1 MEPPGSGREPALH
14 TGRGVVGILG
24 EGEPPPPQFLVWTP
38 AELGHVDS
46 EGQAGEPW
54 SCPHPPH
61 PGPLCPAPKQ
71 IQVSWTVK
79 EQNGRLVPSG
89 AVLSGPMNSV
99 QFVRLKSWAPF
110 SAQLAHVPN
119 ELSSAS
125 LLRAALLPPPRG
137 CSSPALTAVEDR
149 PALLLPCVPPSHMSP
164 ISGPVPPRKRG
175 GGRGDS
181 KHVRAGVKGCICP

>member
-1 MEPPGSGREPALH
+1 M
-14 TGRGVVGILG
+14 
-24 EGEPPPPQFLVWTP
+24 
-38 AELGHVDS
+38 DS

-79 EQNGRLVPSG
+79 EQNGRLVPSR

-110 SAQLAHVPN
+110 SAQLVPCAQGTEQRISPPSCPSASVPGLLLSCADCSGGQACSAPSLCPALSHVPHFR
-119 ELSSAS
+119 AS
-125 LLRAALLPPPRG
+125 PSKETGGGVTVSTCRRVSRVVFVPDLHWQAAPGSKAGLG
-137 CSSPALTAVEDR
+137 GQGPALPGK
-149 PALLLPCVPPSHMSP
+149 PAGLGQATSP
-164 ISGPVPPRKRG
+164 FLGTNL
-175 GGRGDS
+175 
-181 KHVRAGVKGCICP
+181 H